1 VRDGRGAREGGGA
14 GAPGGAPAP
23 FHHPPPPS
31 TAGAKHRD
39 DIYNAFEAIYPV
51 LQEFRKG
58 DAAPHPGGAP
68 RPLPVPGGA
77 GGALG
82 VAPAA
87 LPPGAGGR

>member
-1 VRDGRGAREGGGA
+1 M
-14 GAPGGAPAP
+14 
-23 FHHPPPPS
+23 
-31 TAGAKHRD
+31 
-39 DIYNAFEAIYPV
+39 

-68 RPLPVPGGA
+68 LPLPVSGGG